1 MNDMENL
8 RTFADQLWKYMVPK
22 LDSKFAS
29 NVSYFRAEVVSNPG
43 NNMLEV
49 QRPVENGTLTLPCV
63 RAMSGAQ
70 AGQQVVA
77 LVMGSMSNAII
88 VGDGNLNVPGG
99 GGDAGIA
106 NFQAQPDGSL
116 VITMTN
122 GNTFTATPHDPT
134 KQDVLTFDDAPTQG
148 SNNPVKSGGIYTALA
163 GKQDTLTFDDTP
175 TANSSNPVKS
185 GGIYT
190 ALDGKAD
197 NAFANVK
204 VGSTAI
210 SADNNADTLTL
221 VGDGLV
227 NLTGDATNDSV
238 TISVD
243 PNHTHITTQVL
254 DLVNADSYGP
264 SDLVTFDADVAE
276 VPLKNCVVNIE
287 ALQAG
292 SGNPSPTNI
301 RPISGREH
309 VKVWRFGKNFFPQAD
324 VTFNVGE
331 GNKTVYFPHP
341 LPAGPYTFSADL
353 TSTYSGN
360 CLVHILRPDG
370 TYISGTGTPGSRVS
384 VNFQSAS
391 GNKITGIR
399 FYVGSNWETSVA
411 NSGVWSNVQV
421 ETGSTATA
429 YEASET
435 VVDADLP
442 ELVYGGTLD
451 VLTGKLTVTHEYI
464 KPSEYTGSSIS
475 DTMVVVFTH
484 IPLGKRGTNYNIV
497 SNVATGAALTA
508 ANIARYGYAVSQSIS
523 GTSPILSIAA
533 STTAHPTMASLSQ
546 ALLDADACFAY
557 ELETPEVYQL
567 TPQMVTTLAG
577 QNHIWSDAGNITVEY
592 GAFLQALQAEIERL
606 NQQTNQRAKKNVLA
620 GVEES
625 TTATTNYAVGD
636 FLIVKDSLYK
646 VTAAIAAGETITVDT
661 NVQETTIA
669 QQLKALFASV

>member
-8 RTFADQLWKYMVPK
+8 RTFADQLWKYIVPK
-22 LDSKFAS
+22 IDSKFAS
-29 NVSYFRAEVVSNPG
+29 NVSYFRAQVVSNLG
-43 NNMLEV
+43 NNKLEV
-49 QRPVENGTLTLPCV
+49 QRPLENGTLTLPCV

-77 LVMGSMSNAII
+77 LVMGSMSNAIV

-116 VITMTN
+116 VITLTD
-122 GNTFTATPHDPT
+122 GNTFTATPVMDDVPT
-134 KQDVLTFDDAPTQG
+134 KG
-148 SNNPVKSGGIYTALA
+148 SNLAVKSGGIYTAL
-163 GKQDTLTFDDTP
+163 
-175 TANSSNPVKS
+175 N
-185 GGIYT
+185 
-190 ALDGKAD
+190 GKAD
-197 NAFANVK
+197 KAFANVK
-204 VGSTAI
+204 VGSTTI

-324 VTFNVGE
+324 VKLRTNE
-331 GNKTVYFPHP
+331 GNKTVDFPHP
-341 LPAGPYTFSADL
+341 LPAGTYTFSADL
-353 TSTYSGN
+353 TSTYNGD
-360 CLVHILRPDG
+360 CIVHILRGDNTSIQFSLPPG
-370 TYISGTGTPGSRVS
+370 TRVS
-384 VNFQSAS
+384 ASFTSAG
-391 GNKITGIR
+391 GNEIKGVR
-399 FYVGSNWETSVA
+399 FYAGDKWATSIN
-411 NSGVWSNVQV
+411 NSAVWSNVQV

-429 YEASET
+429 YEVSET

-451 VLTGKLTVTHEYI
+451 VLTGKLTVTHGYI
-464 KPSEYTGSSIS
+464 KPTEYTGSYEY
-475 DTMVVVFTH
+475 DTITVVFAR
-484 IPLGKRGTNYNIV
+484 IPFGKRVKSYNIV
-497 SNVATGAALTA
+497 SNVATGATPDD
-508 ANIARYGYAVSQSIS
+508 ANIARYGYVVRQDIS
-523 GTSPILSIAA
+523 VVDGQPHLFISA
-533 STTAHPTMASLSQ
+533 SATAHPTMASLSQ
-546 ALLDADACFAY
+546 ALLDADACFTY
-557 ELETPEVYQL
+557 VLETPEVYQL
-567 TPQMVTTLAG
+567 TPSMVASLAG
-577 QNHIWSDAGNITVEY
+577 QNHIWADAGNITVEY